1 VLTQPWVKGFRQP
14 LFRANWFEYVDVAR

>member
-14 LFRANWFEYVDVAR
+14 LFRANWFEYVDVVR